1 MTTSKK
7 KTVNV
12 NAGCGSNIVKG
23 WINFDNFYMPEEKD
37 FIKGD
42 VRNMP
47 LESNSVD
54 YILLDQVLEHMAMAD
69 VPVVL
74 YEIRRVLKPGGRC
87 VIMVPDFEDAVK
99 DWLAHDHNG
108 AFEPQK
114 YHYYSEVIYGN
125 QNHEGEFH
133 KTPMCAGYLHFLCN
147 MVGLP
152 KHELT
157 FWPKNGRIPN
167 FPGVRPYKET
177 AVLRNSQ
184 LVADIIKE

>member
-1 MTTSKK
+1 
-7 KTVNV
+7 VFV

-23 WINFDNFYMPEEKD
+23 WINFDNYYLPDEKD

-42 VRNMP
+42 VREMP

-54 YILLDQVLEHMAMAD
+54 YILLDQVLEHMSMSD

-74 YEIRRVLKPGGRC
+74 YEIRRVLKKGGKC

-108 AFEPQK
+108 AFNPQV

-125 QNHEGEFH
+125 QLHEGEFH
-133 KTPMCAGYLHFLCN
+133 RTPMCAGYLHFLCN

-152 KHELT
+152 KHTLT
-157 FWPKNGRIPN
+157 FHPKNGKIPDY
-167 FPGVRPYKET
+167 PGVRPYRPD
-177 AVLRNSQ
+177 AILRNAQ
-184 LVADIIKE
+184 LICEIIKE